1 MGPALLAWV
10 LVRRAHAGRRLPPED
25 ADAEGRRRQRPDV
38 PPAGEGL
45 GRQSPTRWR
54 GTRPPR
60 QDAARRA
67 PGAGAVPPPGWR
79 QSNFLLCLAAQQ
91 GALCSGS
98 PASPRDGRTQKCS
111 QDWTLRYILSCTL
124 MHARARARTFTQAHT
139 RTRAR
144 ARTHSSPSL
153 RLILTLCL
161 LGPRSLPRPPRPHG
175 QRPPR
180 VITALS
186 SSLVISAT

>member
-45 GRQSPTRWR
+45 GRQSPTRRR

-124 MHARARARTFTQAHT
+124 MHTLPRARTFTQAHT
-139 RTRAR
+139 RARAR

>member
-1 MGPALLAWV
+1 MTRLRWGRWGGPRSAGLGPREESTRGEEAAPG
-10 LVRRAHAGRRLPPED
+10 RRRRGGKTEAETGCAAGRRGPGPAEPDEAARD
-25 ADAEGRRRQRPDV
+25 A
-38 PPAGEGL
+38 PPAAG
-45 GRQSPTRWR
+45 R
-54 GTRPPR
+54 GT
-60 QDAARRA
+60 AGT
-67 PGAGAVPPPGWR
+67 GAGAVPPPGWR

-124 MHARARARTFTQAHT
+124 MHARARART
-139 RTRAR
+139 
-144 ARTHSSPSL
+144 HSSPSL